1 MGPTALGSIKWIT
14 DMTDDNSLYSMS
26 YRDVAIHKAMLQDV
40 VRTDAYEKALR
51 QVVKPGFQVLDF
63 GCGTGIL
70 SIFAARA
77 GAEQVYALDR
87 SLFIQIAHSIA
98 RGNGFDN
105 IAFFH
110 DDDESFTLDR
120 RVDVIVSEWM
130 GHFLFYEAMLRPL
143 LRLRDRFLADGGI
156 MIPARVSLHAG
167 LLSDASLFENLS
179 FFRERPYGVNFAP
192 IEDAPLCQPELEN
205 IEPGQILE
213 SRVDLGTLDLQTL
226 KLPPGELV
234 GKVVPDRVAMI
245 YGLCGWF
252 SANLTPGVAFGTGPQ
267 DPPTHW
273 NQVLFPLTKPF
284 QVSPDREITVRIRPP
299 DETAGGE
306 STWSWSISDKDQHLR
321 MDERDYRHQLNP
333 YLPKGPLRDL
343 I

>member
-1 MGPTALGSIKWIT
+1 
-14 DMTDDNSLYSMS
+14 MTDDNRPYSMS

-40 VRTDAYEKALR
+40 VRTDAYEKALH

-70 SIFAARA
+70 SIFASRA
-77 GAEQVYALDR
+77 GAEQVYAVDR
-87 SLFIQIAHSIA
+87 SLFIQVAHSIG

-105 IAFFH
+105 IVFFH

-143 LRLRDRFLADGGI
+143 LRLRDRFLADGGV

-167 LLSDASLFENLS
+167 LLSDASLFEDLS
-179 FFRERPYGVNFAP
+179 FFRERPYGINFAP
-192 IEDAPLCQPELEN
+192 IEDTPLCQPELEN
-205 IEPGQILE
+205 IEPRQILE
-213 SRVDLGTLDLQTL
+213 RTVDLGTLDLHTL
-226 KLPPGELV
+226 KSPPKEFV
-234 GKVVPDRVAMI
+234 GKVVPDREATI

-252 SANLTPGVAFGTGPQ
+252 SANLTADVAFGTGPKDQ
-267 DPPTHW
+267 PTHW
-273 NQVLFPLTKPF
+273 NQVLFPLTRPF
-284 QVSPDREITVRIRPP
+284 QVSPAREVSVRISPP
-299 DETAGGE
+299 DDTAGGDP
-306 STWSWSISDKDQHLR
+306 TWSWSISDKDQSLR
-321 MDERDYRHQLNP
+321 MDELHHRQQLDP
-333 YLPKGPLRDL
+333 YLPKGPLRDR